1 MGLLLNVEGLLTQEI
16 VIYPVAEDVG
26 TSELSDDG
34 TSPVYLP
41 TSAASTS
48 VITENNPGV
57 IFSEDI
63 NFSQDG
69 SIEVTSIYFE
79 GEWQTRF
86 VAGSGNS
93 TASVSKWQISGDAG
107 TTWVDET
114 DDFTTTSTSYVS
126 RIRAGAGRWISSINA
141 GSNMLRVR
149 LVDWLNGSSAG
160 AAASQGQARSN
171 SYLRLT
177 YRKY

>member
-1 MGLLLNVEGLLTQEI
+1 MGLLLNVEGLLSQEL

-26 TSELSDDG
+26 TSELADDG
-34 TSPVYLP
+34 TSPIYLP
-41 TSAASTS
+41 TSAASTT
-48 VITENNPGV
+48 VITEGSPGV
-57 IFSEDI
+57 IFSENI
-63 NFSQDG
+63 NFSQEG
-69 SIEVTSIYFE
+69 QIEVTSLYFE

-93 TASVSKWQISGDAG
+93 TASVSKWQISGNGG
-107 TTWVDET
+107 TTWIDVT
-114 DDFTTTSTSYVS
+114 DDFTNTSTSYVA
-126 RIRAGAGRWISSINA
+126 RIRAGAGRWVSSITS
-141 GSNMLRVR
+141 GSNMLQIR
-149 LVDWLNGSSAG
+149 LVHWLNGNSAG